1 MSTPPVDE
9 IERIVA
15 AALTGDRA
23 AESQMLRAL
32 RPGGLSVLRY
42 GAFHRWIDA
51 EDLTQETLHIIV
63 ERVRAATI
71 DDPRK
76 VFAFAAATA
85 RNLALNAARK
95 MLRQQTVV
103 DSELIDELAQNLGM
117 EQSDL
122 SDSDD
127 RHLAQA
133 VVALLDELPAERDRQ
148 LLMRFYLDGIDK
160 QVLCRELG
168 LSPKHFDRVLLRART
183 RLRAIIERRAPHLAL
198 VPRITAI
205 LLPVG
210 ISFTF
215 LGESFWLLVT
225 QLTQ

>member
-1 MSTPPVDE
+1 MSTLTQEE
-9 IERIVA
+9 IERIVD

-23 AESQMLRAL
+23 AESRMLAAL
-32 RPGGLSVLRY
+32 RPGVLSVLRY

-51 EDLTQETLHIIV
+51 EDLTQEALHVVV
-63 ERVRAATI
+63 ERVRARTI
-71 DDPRK
+71 DDPHK

-103 DSELIDELAQNLGM
+103 DSELIDELAQNLGT
-117 EQSDL
+117 EQEL

-133 VVALLDELPAERDRQ
+133 VAALLEELPAERDRQ
-148 LLMRFYLDGIDK
+148 LLMRFYLDGADK
-160 QVLCRELG
+160 QVLCRELR
-168 LSPKHFDRVLLRART
+168 LSPKHFDRVLLRARS

-198 VPRITAI
+198 VPRVTAI
-205 LLPVG
+205 LLPLG

-215 LGESFWLLVT
+215 WVRVFDVW
-225 QLTQ
+225 

>member
-1 MSTPPVDE
+1 MSGLAVDD

-15 AALTGDRA
+15 AAITGDRH
-23 AESQMLRAL
+23 AESRMLSAL
-32 RPGGLSVLRY
+32 RPGVLAVLRY

-51 EDLTQETLHIIV
+51 EDLTQETLHIV
-63 ERVRAATI
+63 FERVRAGTI

-103 DSELIDELAQNLGM
+103 DSELIDELAHDLEM

-133 VVALLDELPAERDRQ
+133 VASLLDELPTERDRQ
-148 LLMRFYLDGIDK
+148 VLIRFYLDGTDK
-160 QVLCRELG
+160 QQLCRELG
-168 LSPKHFDRVLLRART
+168 LSPKHFDRVVMRARS

-198 VPRITAI
+198 FPRITTI
-205 LLPVG
+205 LLPLAL
-210 ISFTF
+210 SFTF
-215 LGESFWLLVT
+215 WVRHFGPW
-225 QLTQ
+225 

>member
-1 MSTPPVDE
+1 
-9 IERIVA
+9 
-15 AALTGDRA
+15 
-23 AESQMLRAL
+23 MLVAL
-32 RPGGLSVLRY
+32 RPGVLAVLRF

-51 EDLTQETLHIIV
+51 EDLTQETLHIVV
-63 ERVRAATI
+63 ERVRARTI

-103 DSELIDELAQNLGM
+103 DSELVDELAQNLEM

-133 VVALLDELPAERDRQ
+133 VAGAARRTAD
-148 LLMRFYLDGIDK
+148 
-160 QVLCRELG
+160 
-168 LSPKHFDRVLLRART
+168 RARPAGADPLLSRRHRQAAAVPGT
-183 RLRAIIERRAPHLAL
+183 R
-198 VPRITAI
+198 
-205 LLPVG
+205 
-210 ISFTF
+210 TF
-215 LGESFWLLVT
+215 P
-225 QLTQ
+225 

>member
-1 MSTPPVDE
+1 VSTVPVEE

-15 AALTGDRA
+15 EALTGDA
-23 AESQMLRAL
+23 QAESRMLTAL
-32 RPGGLSVLRY
+32 RPGVLAVLKF
-42 GAFHRWIDA
+42 GAFHRWIDP
-51 EDLTQETLHIIV
+51 EDLAQETLHIVI
-63 ERVRAATI
+63 ERVRARTI
-71 DDPRK
+71 NDPRK

-103 DSELIDELAQNLGM
+103 DSQLIDELAHNLEM

-127 RHLAQA
+127 RHLAQS
-133 VVALLDELPAERDRQ
+133 VADLIDELPTERDRQ
-148 LLMRFYLDGIDK
+148 VIIRFYLDGTDK

-168 LSPKHFDRVLLRART
+168 LSPKHFDRVLMRARS

-198 VPRITAI
+198 FPRITSI
-205 LLPVG
+205 LLPLAL
-210 ISFTF
+210 SFILWVRHF
-215 LGESFWLLVT
+215 GPW
-225 QLTQ
+225 